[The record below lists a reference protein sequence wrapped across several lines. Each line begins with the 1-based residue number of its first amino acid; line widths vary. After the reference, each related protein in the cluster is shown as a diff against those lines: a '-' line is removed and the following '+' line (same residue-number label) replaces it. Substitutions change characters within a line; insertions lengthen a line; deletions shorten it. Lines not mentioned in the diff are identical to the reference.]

1 MHCCFALGAQISGLS
16 ASADSSVPG
25 IRATHLQQLKEE
37 QDRLE
42 QALTLPPAFIAT
54 ATNETAALADQ
65 TATAARTLER
75 RMVACQSAVPLFADP
90 LALAFVNRF
99 SDYLFILARHL
110 EKGNHETVDYTLLDP
125 S

>member
-1 MHCCFALGAQISGLS
+1 M
-16 ASADSSVPG
+16 PG